1 MRLQIPIEFEVVRS
15 VYITT
20 LSRHSRSSPDQ
31 GSSLDENISVDS
43 LPPLI
48 LQIQLPKLYPLHS
61 PPDIVSVGATDG
73 WLHNVFILELQ
84 RKLSEKWEVGDS
96 VLYHWIEYLR
106 TGEFIPELELIS
118 LDGFGSIR

>member
-1 MRLQIPIEFEVVRS
+1 MRLQIPIEFEIVRPI
-15 VYITT
+15 YITT
-20 LSRHSRSSPDQ
+20 LSRHSRFSPDQ
-31 GSSLDENISVDS
+31 GTSLDKNISVDS

-61 PPDIVSVGATDG
+61 PLDIVSVGATDG
-73 WLHNVFILELQ
+73 WLHNVSILELQ
-84 RKLSEKWEVGDS
+84 RKLSEKWEAGES

-106 TGEFIPELELIS
+106 TGEFIPELTS

>member
-31 GSSLDENISVDS
+31 GTSLDKNVSVDS

-48 LQIQLPKLYPLHS
+48 LQIQLPNYTLFTAHPTS
-61 PPDIVSVGATDG
+61 SQSVPPTVGCIMSS
-73 WLHNVFILELQ
+73 F
-84 RKLSEKWEVGDS
+84 
-96 VLYHWIEYLR
+96 
-106 TGEFIPELELIS
+106 
-118 LDGFGSIR
+118 